1 MIRQSRWLFPAIEA
15 VHLLAL
21 VVIAAAV
28 LVVDMR
34 LFGVGLREQRVSQ
47 LAEDAHPW
55 FLGSLA
61 VMLVTGFLLFLAESI
76 KCYYSFAF
84 WVKMTCLALAVLF
97 TLTVKYRVAF
107 AEEVRI
113 APIWRKL
120 VAIVSVSLW
129 AGVGWGGRWIG
140 FSG

>member
-1 MIRQSRWLFPAIEA
+1 
-15 VHLLAL
+15 
-21 VVIAAAV
+21 
-28 LVVDMR
+28 MR
-34 LFGVGLREQRVSQ
+34 LFGVGLREQRVSD
-47 LAEDAHPW
+47 LAADAYPW
-55 FLGSLA
+55 FLGSLV
-61 VMLVTGFLLFLAESI
+61 VMLITGVLLFLAESI

-84 WVKMTCLALAVLF
+84 WVKMTCLALAILF
-97 TLTVKYRVAF
+97 TLTVKRRVVF